1 MGLRLATSRP
11 PRPGLSYPGTDMT
24 YQHLRWTLEDG
35 IAVVTMDRPPVNAVD
50 QQMYREIAAAFG
62 PESPFLESAKVVVLE
77 SAGRHFSAGNDLGEF
92 GTLTP
97 DNSDDRMLE
106 VRTAFFAIQD
116 CPVPVI
122 GAVRGAALGTGLA
135 LAASCDF
142 VVAAE
147 DARFGTPE
155 VGVGVMGGARHLAR
169 MVPQAWVRWMYFTA
183 EPLSAAQMHSLGAVI
198 EVVPVE
204 ELTAA
209 ALRHARLVSR
219 YSGPVL
225 RMAKRS
231 LDHVE
236 AMELQPGYTFEQSLT
251 TELSGH
257 PDSAEARAALLE
269 RRSPEYPSER

>member
-1 MGLRLATSRP
+1 MSN
-11 PRPGLSYPGTDMT
+11 YE
-24 YQHLRWTLEDG
+24 HLRWTLEDG
-35 IAVVTMDRPPVNAVD
+35 IAVVTMDRPPVNAVN
-50 QQMYREIAAAFG
+50 QQMYREIIAAFG
-62 PESPFLESAKVVVLE
+62 PDSPFLAGAKVVVLG
-77 SAGRHFSAGNDLGEF
+77 SSGRHFCAGNDLGEF
-92 GTLTP
+92 GTLSP
-97 DNSDDRMLE
+97 ENSDARMLE
-106 VRTAFFAIQD
+106 VRSAFFAIQD
-116 CPVPVI
+116 CPVPVV

-142 VVAAE
+142 VVAAD

-169 MVPQAWVRWMYFTA
+169 LVPQPWVRWMYFTA
-183 EPLSAAQMHSLGAVI
+183 EPIGAAQMLSLGSVV
-198 EVVPVE
+198 EVVPAD
-204 ELTAA
+204 ELTEA

-219 YSGPVL
+219 YSAAVL

-236 AMELQPGYTFEQSLT
+236 EMELRPGYIFEQSMT

-269 RRSPEYPSER
+269 GRQPEYPSER